1 LQVDA
6 FFLKSPSGRSPD
18 NRRPHSES
26 GRESLQSPR
35 VTRIHRLDASLV
47 NKIAAGEVIE
57 RPASVVKELLEN
69 AIDAGAGSIEV
80 ELVDGGATLIRVSDD
95 GSGMPADELPLAI
108 APHATSKI
116 ASADDLFRVAT
127 FGFRGEA
134 LASIAAVSQVRL
146 VSRPADLPA
155 GAEIRASDGEL
166 EGPRPAAAPP
176 GTTIEVRNL
185 FFNVPARRKFL
196 RQTGT
201 ETGHVTEQIARVALA
216 HPHIAFRQVHQGRE
230 MRNLPATSD
239 RRERIADFYG
249 PELAADLFVVRRQER
264 GLTIEGLIAP
274 PAAARA
280 TSKWQ
285 YVMLNG
291 RFINDRAI
299 NYAIREAYRGLVEPS
314 RSPVVFLF
322 LTIDP
327 SAYDVNVHPTKIEVR
342 WREAGLVQSQVLA
355 ILRETLLSR
364 DLTPRMSVPS
374 AAIAATDD
382 PDRAMRV
389 RAAIADFLRSA
400 PPAQRTMEYPAP
412 PRAVAPRI
420 DRLDEP
426 AAQAEPPRP
435 APQPGVGEAAAE
447 NSEQRAATPSDSTPT
462 RALQVHNTYLVVE
475 SAEGVIIVDQHAL
488 HERVLYEQLR
498 ARILSGPL
506 EAQRLLLP
514 ETLDVSAAQKSA
526 AEQHTDL
533 LARVG
538 IEFSSFGPN
547 SLAVQA
553 FPSFMGNV
561 DVRSFARD
569 LLDRLAEAGHTESEE
584 TLVHRVLDMMACK
597 AAVKAGD
604 PLAADEIDALLAQRH
619 LIDRSSNCPHGR
631 PTSLSLS
638 LRDLERQFKRT

>member
-1 LQVDA
+1 M
-6 FFLKSPSGRSPD
+6 
-18 NRRPHSES
+18 
-26 GRESLQSPR
+26 
-35 VTRIHRLDASLV
+35 

-69 AIDAGAGSIEV
+69 AIDAGARTIEI
-80 ELVDGGATLIRVSDD
+80 ELADGGATLIRVSDD
-95 GSGMPADELPLAI
+95 GRGMPSDELPLAI

-116 ASADDLFRVAT
+116 ASVDDLFRVAT

-134 LASIAAVSQVRL
+134 LASIAAVSQLRL
-146 VSRPADLPA
+146 VSRPADQPG
-155 GAEIRASDGEL
+155 GAEIRASDGDV
-166 EGPRPAAAPP
+166 EGPHPAAAPL
-176 GTTIEVRNL
+176 GTTIEIRNL

-216 HPHIAFRQVHQGRE
+216 HPHIAFRQVNQGRE
-230 MRNLPATSD
+230 VRNLPATGD

-291 RFINDRAI
+291 RYINDRAI

-327 SAYDVNVHPTKIEVR
+327 AAYDVNVHPTKIEVR

-364 DLTPRMSVPS
+364 DLTPRMAVP
-374 AAIAATDD
+374 AATTTSTDD
-382 PDRAMRV
+382 PERAQRV
-389 RAAIADFLRSA
+389 REAIADFLRSA
-400 PPAQRTMEYPAP
+400 PPPQRMIEYPAP
-412 PRAVAPRI
+412 PRPVAPRI
-420 DRLDEP
+420 DRFEEATPPAAMHPAEP
-426 AAQAEPPRP
+426 AVVATPRAEAETTPMT
-435 APQPGVGEAAAE
+435 AAA
-447 NSEQRAATPSDSTPT
+447 ADSAPT
-462 RALQVHNTYLVVE
+462 RALQIHNTYLVVE
-475 SAEGVIIVDQHAL
+475 STEGVIIVDQHAL

-498 ARILSGPL
+498 TRILSGPL

-514 ETLDVSAAQKSA
+514 ETLDVSTAQKAA
-526 AEQHTDL
+526 AEQHVEL
-533 LARVG
+533 LSRVG
-538 IEFSSFGPN
+538 IEMSAFGPN

-604 PLAADEIDALLAQRH
+604 PLTADEIDALLAQRH